1 MYELCFIVKVVF
13 CVGVIFMLLKKPC
26 SLVHVC
32 LFFGFFF
39 LYHQIS
45 VDYKVFCL
53 CLERNCLAV

>member
-32 LFFGFFF
+32 LFFGGVFYTTKF
-39 LYHQIS
+39 LWITKYF
-45 VDYKVFCL
+45 VYV
-53 CLERNCLAV
+53 

>member
-32 LFFGFFF
+32 LFFGVFFYTTKF
-39 LYHQIS
+39 LWITKYF
-45 VDYKVFCL
+45 VYV
-53 CLERNCLAV
+53 

>member
-32 LFFGFFF
+32 LFFGVFFYNTKF
-39 LYHQIS
+39 LWITKYF
-45 VDYKVFCL
+45 VYVYKGIV
-53 CLERNCLAV
+53 